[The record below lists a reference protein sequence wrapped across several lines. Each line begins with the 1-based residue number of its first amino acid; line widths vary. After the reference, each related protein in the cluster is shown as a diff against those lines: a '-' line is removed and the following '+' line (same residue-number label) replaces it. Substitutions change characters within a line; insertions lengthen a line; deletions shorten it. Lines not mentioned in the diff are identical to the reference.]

1 VFDSLG
7 GMSKTFRCWDV
18 DQVWL
23 LPPSIHDFVPPGH
36 AAHFVRE
43 TVRESLDLSAILD
56 VYSEERG
63 QPPYHPTMMTAL
75 LLYAYSC
82 GVYSSR
88 RIARACEERVDF
100 MAVTG
105 LQKPD
110 FRTISDFRKRH
121 LAALSGLFVQVLGLC
136 RAAGLAKL
144 GHVALD
150 GTKIK
155 ANASKHKAMSYA
167 RMLKAEAELQA
178 EVAAWLKKAAA
189 ADTSE
194 DRKLGAEA
202 RGDEMPDWV
211 ANKQARLAKIKEA
224 KAALEAE
231 AKAAAEAK
239 AEAKARRQKP
249 SAKEVEGKSEPPSD
263 KPRDK
268 AQRNFTDPQSRILKT
283 KDGFIQGYN
292 AQAAV
297 DADHQV
303 IVAHGL
309 TNNGSD
315 QGQLGPM
322 VEAIETMAG
331 GRPEE
336 LSADSGYCS
345 EANLEILEERD
356 IRGYVA
362 VGRQHHGQ
370 SSAAG
375 SRRCQPG
382 SRAAGMQRRLR
393 RGGRRSRYRLRKIT
407 VEPVFGQ
414 IKQARGFRQF
424 LLRGHDKVSH
434 EWGLLCL
441 VHNLVKLAAALQS
454 DDPGAQS
461 LPAPA

>member
-1 VFDSLG
+1 MIDSLCS
-7 GMSKTFRCWDV
+7 MSKTFRSWDV

-23 LPPSIHDFVPPGH
+23 LPPSIHDFVPSGH

-43 TVRESLDLSAILD
+43 TVRQSLDLSAILD
-56 VYSEERG
+56 VHSQARG
-63 QPPYHPTMMTAL
+63 QPPYHPMMMTAL
-75 LLYAYSC
+75 LLYAYST

-110 FRTISDFRKRH
+110 FRKRH
-121 LAALSGLFVQVLGLC
+121 LEALSGLFVQVLELC

-144 GHVALD
+144 CHVALD

-155 ANASKHKAMSYA
+155 ANASKHKAMSYG
-167 RMLKAEAELQA
+167 RMLKAEAELEA
-178 EVAAWLKKAAA
+178 EVAAWLDKAAR
-189 ADTSE
+189 ADASE
-194 DRKLGAEA
+194 DRELGTEA
-202 RGDEMPDWV
+202 RGDEMPTWV
-211 ANKQARLAKIKEA
+211 ADKQARLAKIKEA
-224 KAALEAE
+224 KA
-231 AKAAAEAK
+231 
-239 AEAKARRQKP
+239 RRQRP
-249 SAKEVEGKSEPPSD
+249 SARQADGESEPPSD
-263 KPRDK
+263 KPADK
-268 AQRNFTDPQSRILKT
+268 AQRNFTDPESRILKT

-315 QGQLGPM
+315 QGQLKPM
-322 VEAIETMAG
+322 VEAVETMAG
-331 GRPEE
+331 GLPKE

-345 EANLEILEERD
+345 EANLKLLEDRD
-356 IRGYVA
+356 IKGYVA
-362 VGRQHHGQ
+362 VGRQRHGQ
-370 SSAAG
+370 SSPAG
-375 SRRCQPG
+375 RRRCQPG
-382 SRAAGMQRRLR
+382 SLAAVMQRRLR
-393 RGGRRSRYRLRKIT
+393 RGGRTSRYRLRKIT

-434 EWGLLCL
+434 EWGLLCR
-441 VHNLVKLAAALQS
+441 VHNLVKLAAACRS
-454 DDPGAQS
+454 HDPGAQS
-461 LPAPA
+461 LTAPA